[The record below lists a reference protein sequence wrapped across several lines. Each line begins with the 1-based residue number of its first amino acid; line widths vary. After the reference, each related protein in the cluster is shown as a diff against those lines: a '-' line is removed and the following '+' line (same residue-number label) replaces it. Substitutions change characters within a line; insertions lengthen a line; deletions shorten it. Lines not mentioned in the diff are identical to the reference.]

1 LLARSTVHSLLHPC
15 PQIFHVWLN
24 LMGELTGFADR
35 SFYRAWWNASSLDQF
50 WRLWNMPVHN
60 FLMRTV
66 YFPLIRMGINK

>member
-1 LLARSTVHSLLHPC
+1 
-15 PQIFHVWLN
+15 
-24 LMGELTGFADR
+24 MGELTGFADR